1 MRMRTYRIT
10 LTRIF
15 SVTPQ
20 GHTMP
25 VPKWFKLELAPTRL
39 REIRTAIM
47 LAGGNSTCSHL
58 RSLKLL
64 PCIPRVLPIL
74 FLSPTLRFQEMKIG
88 RGVGPFAKMTSDEKR
103 VIDPTV
109 LHLRS
114 IKFVT
119 NAGVIGHVVE
129 ELL

>member
-47 LAGGNSTCSHL
+47 LAGGNSTC
-58 RSLKLL
+58 LL
-64 PCIPRVLPIL
+64 APAQPETPAMHSTRAPNLVSQPNIALPGNENR
-74 FLSPTLRFQEMKIG
+74 PG
-88 RGVGPFAKMTSDEKR
+88 RWAIR
-103 VIDPTV
+103 
-109 LHLRS
+109 
-114 IKFVT
+114 
-119 NAGVIGHVVE
+119 
-129 ELL
+129 